1 MHRNVTA
8 LAFAVLS
15 TAALQVSPAA
25 TAPLAAQSIGA
36 QPSRWWGEVD
46 RVGDLLEDGKWKKV
60 LRQAQALRA
69 EVVAESW
76 REPDLSQVLVELAV
90 QLAVASAESGDE
102 ERALWEWHSALLHE
116 RHGGGTRG
124 AEPLANRLAE
134 GDLAAYPKSAELFTG
149 YALRREG
156 EYPEGHPPVTLRPGL
171 PFEPATAPVW
181 SPPPLVNSTATS
193 EAVAP
198 VHFEVFVAPSG
209 DIAEPVLITE
219 WSNPLVVQWGLDSL
233 RAAPSF
239 HPATMEGEPIGWLS
253 PVELT
258 LSSESPRRW

>member
-1 MHRNVTA
+1 MYRKVTA
-8 LAFAVLS
+8 PALAALL

-36 QPSRWWGEVD
+36 EPSRWWGAVD
-46 RVGDLLEDGKWKKV
+46 RVGGLLEDGKWKRV
-60 LRQAQALRA
+60 LRQAEALRA
-69 EVVAESW
+69 EVVGKGW

-102 ERALWEWHSALLHE
+102 ERALWEWHSALVHE
-116 RHGGGTRG
+116 RHGGTTRG
-124 AEPLANRLAE
+124 GGRLVE
-134 GDLAAYPKSAELFTG
+134 HDLSTYPRAAELFTG

-171 PFEPATAPVW
+171 PFEPATAPAW
-181 SPPPLVNSTATS
+181 SPPPMINTAATS

-198 VHFEVFVAPSG
+198 VHFEVLVAPSG
-209 DIAEPVLITE
+209 DLSEPVLLTE

-233 RAAPSF
+233 RAAPAF
-239 HPATMEGEPIGWLS
+239 RPATMEDEPIGWLS

-258 LSSESPRRW
+258 LTSASPKRW